1 MSFAEMN
8 MSLEN
13 FVKRFQLP
21 HSAKVIEGYQGEY
34 DMEFSTGEV
43 LMVYRA
49 AYPLSVS
56 LTLNDP
62 PPAGKAKQV
71 SISAVNDD
79 VRFHVVSRYDEPR
92 IFRSVKEVI
101 DSWPLTIKSLTDDVT
116 GDGGGTRSG
125 SGSGQRY
132 RRHDQLRLLGSR
144 LHQTENTVLL
154 ECRLAR
160 TRQTVLLSEHDRG
173 EFLEVA
179 DQQSFTV
186 QELVDLPRA
195 TRTLRLDASA
205 RGSSYP
211 SGIPANYGGT
221 LTMNKPDVKV
231 QIARVLEGD
240 LDDNVTLSDPVL
252 VPVDC
257 SITVAPRDDVYRQ
270 DILFPMH
277 SLRGIVENAASQF
290 PFVVR
295 VAQVIQTSAV
305 LLIHTVHTNDLVV
318 IFSRKPVHKILSHCG
333 DRYFLVPVT
342 HQGYFVANGGSNDR
356 LDLAK
361 LGAVSFPM
369 QVRYV
374 IKDYANMI
382 EDLPSDDVIA
392 FDALI
397 DDDVSAV
404 AAKVFDEN
412 VGSAF
417 HVSLSANVKVQ
428 KTNWRG
434 KLHQVPAK
442 MSPYADCSEEISEE
456 RYNEIMELSSPKP
469 KPK

>member
-13 FVKRFQLP
+13 FVRRFQLP

-34 DMEFSTGEV
+34 EMEFSTGEV
-43 LMVYRA
+43 LMIYRA

-62 PPAGKAKQV
+62 PPPGKAKQV
-71 SISAVNDD
+71 SISVANAD
-79 VRFHVVSRYDEPR
+79 VRFLVVSRYEEPR

-101 DSWPLTIKSLTDDVT
+101 DAWPLAIKSLTDDLA
-116 GDGGGTRSG
+116 GDDGGTPRSE
-125 SGSGQRY
+125 SGCGLRY

-144 LHQTENTVLL
+144 LHQSENSVLV
-154 ECRLAR
+154 ECHLTR
-160 TRQTVLLSEHDRG
+160 TRRTVVLSEHDRG
-173 EFLEVA
+173 EFLEVV
-179 DQQSFTV
+179 DPQSFTV
-186 QELVDLPRA
+186 QELIDLPRA
-195 TRTLRLDASA
+195 TRTLRLDASV
-205 RGSSYP
+205 RGSS
-211 SGIPANYGGT
+211 SLGGIPADYGGT

-240 LDDNVTLSDPVL
+240 LEENVTLSDPVL
-252 VPVDC
+252 VPIDC
-257 SITVAPRDDVYRQ
+257 NITLAPREEIYRQ
-270 DILFPMH
+270 DNLFLVH
-277 SLRGIVENAASQF
+277 SLSGIVENSSSQF

-295 VAQVIQTSAV
+295 VVQVIQTSAV
-305 LLIHTVHTNDLVV
+305 LLIHTVHTNDLMV
-318 IFSRKPVHKILSHCG
+318 IFSRKPVRKILSHCG
-333 DRYFLVPVT
+333 DRYFLVPVD
-342 HQGYFVANGGSNDR
+342 HQGTFVANGSKQR
-356 LDLAK
+356 LNLAK
-361 LGAVSFPM
+361 LGAASFPM

-392 FDALI
+392 FDAI
-397 DDDVSAV
+397 IGDDVSAV
-404 AAKVFDEN
+404 AAKIFDEN
-412 VGSAF
+412 VGNAF
-417 HVSLSANVKVQ
+417 HVSLSANVRVQ

-456 RYNEIMELSSPKP
+456 RYNDIMELSTKT
-469 KPK
+469 KK